1 VAYSP
6 INLLLKEKKEM
17 DDIERVTTE
26 CVQRINNF
34 GTENAAAVV
43 ANAVAVAA
51 FADIG
56 NYVAQLD
63 ETGALRTS
71 AGITKLTQT
80 GFRRMK
86 RTELTGFLIRMSGI
100 ARDKAKNDPNF
111 VNKFRLDPDNRNDSL
126 LLESA
131 RAFHAESAAVKEI
144 FVGYGLPGNF
154 RTTLQT
160 LIDEFDGAI
169 NAQDTAKRGRIDAN
183 ATIDDIIDRA
193 LSGRRTLLVIIPN
206 IFAGNPGKLADWA
219 SASHIE
225 KLPRSN
231 PAPTTPTP

>member
-1 VAYSP
+1 
-6 INLLLKEKKEM
+6 M
-17 DDIERVTTE
+17 D
-26 CVQRINNF
+26 NF
-34 GTENAAAVV
+34 GNENTAAIAV
-43 ANAVAVAA
+43 NAIAVAA

-86 RTELTGFLIRMSGI
+86 RTELNGFLIRMSGI
-100 ARDKAKNDPNF
+100 ARDKAKNDPTF
-111 VNKFRLDPDNRNDSL
+111 VNKFRLDPDNRNDSV

-131 RAFHAESAAVKEI
+131 RAFHADSEAVKAI
-144 FVGYGLPGNF
+144 FVGYGLANDF
-154 RTTLQT
+154 RDTLQA
-160 LIDEFDGAI
+160 LIDQFDGAI
-169 NAQDTAKRGRIDAN
+169 NAQDSAKRGRIDAN

-225 KLPRSN
+225 KLPKPK